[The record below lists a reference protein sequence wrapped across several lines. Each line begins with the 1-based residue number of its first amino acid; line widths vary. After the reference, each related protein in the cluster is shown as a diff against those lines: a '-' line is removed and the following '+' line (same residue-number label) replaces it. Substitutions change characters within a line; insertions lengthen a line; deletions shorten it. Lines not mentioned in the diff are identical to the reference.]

1 MQENT
6 VTVEQVLRG
15 VLKARVY
22 DVAKET
28 PLEIA
33 PRLSARMENRISL
46 KREDLQPVFSFK
58 IRGAY
63 NKMVHMSDEALAGGV
78 ICSSAGNH
86 AQGVALAARTLRCEA
101 TIVMPSTTPRI
112 KVDAVRAL
120 GGNVILHGESYD
132 EAQTHAKELAEKGH
146 LAFVHPYDDPDVIAG
161 QGTIGMEILRQHR
174 GNPFAVFLPIGGGGL
189 IAGVGAYIKSLYPAV
204 KIIGV
209 EPDDAA
215 SMKASLEAG
224 HPVQL
229 EHVGL
234 FADGVAV
241 KKVGALTFP
250 LCREVVDDIVTVG
263 TDAICAAIKDVYEDT
278 RCVLEPAGALA
289 VAGCKRYIERSGE
302 RDRDLVVITGGAN
315 MNFDRLRHVAE
326 RAEIG
331 EHREALFAVTIP
343 ETPGSF
349 RRFCSLL
356 GDRSITE
363 FNYRMSGTEDAH
375 VFVGIQIED
384 LDARHALAACLNDA
398 GLKAWDLSDSEVAKL
413 HLRHLVGGRSPDSG
427 GERLF
432 RFTFPERPGALVRF
446 LNALPVNASISL
458 FHYRNHGADIGRV
471 LVGLQVPEGQD
482 ADVAR
487 FIDTLGFDVVEE
499 TGNEALA
506 LFL

>member
-1 MQENT
+1 
-6 VTVEQVLRG
+6 
-15 VLKARVY
+15 
-22 DVAKET
+22 
-28 PLEIA
+28 
-33 PRLSARMENRISL
+33 
-46 KREDLQPVFSFK
+46 
-58 IRGAY
+58 
-63 NKMVHMSDEALAGGV
+63 
-78 ICSSAGNH
+78 
-86 AQGVALAARTLRCEA
+86 
-101 TIVMPSTTPRI
+101 
-112 KVDAVRAL
+112 
-120 GGNVILHGESYD
+120 
-132 EAQTHAKELAEKGH
+132 
-146 LAFVHPYDDPDVIAG
+146 
-161 QGTIGMEILRQHR
+161 
-174 GNPFAVFLPIGGGGL
+174 
-189 IAGVGAYIKSLYPAV
+189 
-204 KIIGV
+204 
-209 EPDDAA
+209 
-215 SMKASLEAG
+215 MKASLEAG

-229 EHVGL
+229 DHVGL

-241 KKVGALTFP
+241 KKVGAWTFQ
-250 LCREVVDDIVTVG
+250 LCRDVVDEIVTVG

-289 VAGCKRYIERSGE
+289 VAGCKRYIELSGE

-343 ETPGSF
+343 EIPGSF
-349 RRFCSLL
+349 RQFCSLL

-375 VFVGIQIED
+375 VFVGIQIAD
-384 LDARHALAACLNDA
+384 LEARHALAACLNDA
-398 GLKAWDLSDSEVAKL
+398 GLEAWDLSDSEVAKL

-427 GERLF
+427 RERLF
-432 RFTFPERPGALVRF
+432 RFTFPERPGALMLF

-471 LVGLQVPEGQD
+471 LVGLQVPEGED
-482 ADVAR
+482 AEVAR